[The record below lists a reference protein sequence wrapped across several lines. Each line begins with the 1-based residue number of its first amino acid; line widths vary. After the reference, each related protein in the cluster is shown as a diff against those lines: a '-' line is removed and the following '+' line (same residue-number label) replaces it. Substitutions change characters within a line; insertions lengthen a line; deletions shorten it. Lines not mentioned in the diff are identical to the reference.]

1 VNAEDLLQRVPRRTG
16 KFEARNPKLERMS
29 KDQKKANVPNKFVS
43 DLSLDFSISTISTV
57 EIVSDFDIRIS
68 NFDLRGEA

>member
-43 DLSLDFSISTISTV
+43 DLSLDFSISTV